1 MRNIELTGYQS
12 ERLSTVDSFTKNLPE
27 LLTAMVRDGGCLIA
41 LAEFADGRYVQFWV
55 DQEVFVIGEVLS
67 NLNIGDA
74 IALSPEDEEEL
85 RRIGFSEPAPGPNP
99 NWRYQA
105 TDSGMLARLVH
116 MIIVAIYEVLGE
128 VADNPVKIRTW
139 EMPRPVDQ
147 CVHEVR
153 ETRRVYFEGI
163 LSQFDGIAE

>member
-27 LLTAMVRDGGCLIA
+27 LLGAMVLDGGCLIA

-55 DQEVFVIGEVLS
+55 DPEVFVIGEVLS

-74 IALSPEDEEEL
+74 IALSPEDEEVL
-85 RRIGFSEPAPGPNP
+85 RGIGFSEPVPGPNP

-105 TDSGMLARLVH
+105 TSIDTFARLVN
-116 MIIVAIYEVLGE
+116 MMNLAIYRVLQEGPN
-128 VADNPVKIRTW
+128 NPVKIRTW
-139 EMPRPVDQ
+139 EMARPLGVSVD
-147 CVHEVR
+147 EVR
-153 ETRRVYFEGI
+153 ETRRLYFE
-163 LSQFDGIAE
+163 QFLDQLEEIAE